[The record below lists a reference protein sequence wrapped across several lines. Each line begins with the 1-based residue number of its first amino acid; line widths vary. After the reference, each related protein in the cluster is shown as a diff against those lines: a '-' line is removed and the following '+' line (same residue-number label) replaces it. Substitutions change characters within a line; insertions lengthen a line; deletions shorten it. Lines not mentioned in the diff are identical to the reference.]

1 MLPRK
6 IRPVLALLTLLAA
19 GCASTPSTSP
29 VMDEVGTIEISS
41 RELRLRMYDLQT
53 RMAVDIERAA
63 DQIILETDDPQVR
76 HNALLWKANGIPAL
90 HLSVFQPDPMGS
102 LLDVSIFSNQMRDF
116 FDHGA
121 GRDLFGDQQPIA
133 VDACGK
139 ICADVLSVGVAAA
152 QQDSFPEAKA
162 LVDNW
167 CAENPFEDL
176 SFRRESTLTLWAA
189 VVGDARASGL
199 AAVGSMEDGMA
210 DMIGRSKI
218 YARDLPKVA
227 MWQAEAVASG
237 YVTPEDAQAFLV
249 QFRDMEAEMDLIAVR
264 FDEFVARVDTMYAES
279 WRGIARER
287 EALMQGVDLQRVA
300 TLVYM
305 HAEVEAMQDFVRQER
320 AAIMVDAEA
329 MRTNLDGQARG
340 LIDHM
345 IWRLAQLATA
355 ILAVALLVGVVL
367 IRLARRGGSRPT

>member
-1 MLPRK
+1 MQSRK
-6 IRPVLALLTLLAA
+6 IRPALVLLAILAA

-29 VMDEVGTIEISS
+29 VMDKVGTIEISS

-76 HNALLWKANGIPAL
+76 YNALLWKANGIPAL

-102 LLDVSIFSNQMRDF
+102 LLDVSIFSNQMLDF
-116 FDHGA
+116 FDHGD

-133 VDACGK
+133 VNACRE
-139 ICADVLSVGVAAA
+139 ICGDVLSVGIAAA

-167 CAENPFEDL
+167 CVENPFEDL

-199 AAVGSMEDGMA
+199 AALGSMEDEFA
-210 DMIGRSKI
+210 TMIGRSKI

-227 MWQAEAVASG
+227 IWQAEAVASN
-237 YVTPEDAQAFLV
+237 YITAEDAQAFLV
-249 QFRDMEAEMDLIAVR
+249 QFRDMEAEIDLIAVR

-305 HAEVEAMQDFVRQER
+305 HTEVEAMQDFVRAER

-355 ILAVALLVGVVL
+355 VLAVALLVGVLL
-367 IRLARRGGSRPT
+367 IRLARRGGSRPV